1 MKFSL
6 AINLPPLPSPPK
18 KTLFIPS
25 IILSVCQFE
34 ISTRIRLTSTLVVG
48 CLGIFLAALRKG
60 FPEGI
65 IKPYEGTRLT
75 IGKIC
80 QV

>member
-6 AINLPPLPSPPK
+6 AVNLTPPPHLPFIPPK

-48 CLGIFLAALRKG
+48 CLGIFLATLRKG

-65 IKPYEGTRLT
+65 SATETKNQSS
-75 IGKIC
+75 KK
-80 QV
+80 